1 MQLADISPHWHTC
14 VNLTFRHRH
23 TRFEKSGATP
33 TTSNKLTA
41 LRRFLEPPPGYH
53 QAHRW
58 ALMQPPLAHYWSNCW
73 ASVGAPIRPFLSPSL
88 GLHCSS
94 HWPIS
99 GPFLVHFWS
108 IPRVSLD
115 SSPHHC
121 WPTPCTMNRPRVLWS
136 LPWTSPGVVLEP
148 ALPSPEPTPG
158 CLWSPLCPLLNQSQG
173 GFGALLVA
181 SFFTLESSST
191 KPNC

>member
-23 TRFEKSGATP
+23 TRFEKSRATP

-99 GPFLVHFWS
+99 GPFLVHSQGLSGFLS
-108 IPRVSLD
+108 APLLAHSL
-115 SSPHHC
+115 HHEQA
-121 WPTPCTMNRPRVLWS
+121 T
-136 LPWTSPGVVLEP
+136 GALEP
-148 ALPSPEPTPG
+148 
-158 CLWSPLCPLLNQSQG
+158 PLDQSWG
-173 GFGALLVA
+173 GSGARSA
-181 SFFTLESSST
+181 QS
-191 KPNC
+191 